1 MDFLADTNI
10 LVRLFTQD
18 DKEQF
23 KKVSEMLDSGDF
35 QIIVSSPVII
45 ETCWVLKS
53 HYKHSNV
60 DVGNALLSLS
70 QIDNIIFEEDYM
82 KDALRLFVDQGNVDI
97 VDCYLSAKSKT
108 INMPVVTWD
117 SDFKKLGCEYYKPNQ
132 L

>member
-1 MDFLADTNI
+1 MNFLADTNI

-23 KKVSEMLDSGDF
+23 EKVSEMLDSGDI
-35 QIIVSSPVII
+35 QIMVSSPVMI

-53 HYKHSNV
+53 HYKHANV
-60 DVGNALLSLS
+60 DVGNALLNLS

-82 KDALRLFVDQGNVDI
+82 KDALRLFVEKGNVDI

-108 INMPVVTWD
+108 INLPVVTWD
-117 SDFKKLGCEYYKPNQ
+117 SDFKKLGCEYYKPDQ
-132 L
+132 F

>member
-23 KKVSEMLDSGDF
+23 EKFSEMLDSGDI
-35 QIIVSSPVII
+35 QMMVSSPVII

-53 HYKHSNV
+53 HYKHPNV
-60 DVGNALLSLS
+60 DVGNALLNLS

-82 KDALRLFVDQGNVDI
+82 KDALRLFVEKGNVDI

-117 SDFKKLGCEYYKPNQ
+117 GDFKKLGCEYYKPDQ
-132 L
+132 F